1 MDPRYG
7 VARACQAPPVLEAGL
22 WAGLGQ
28 AALIVG
34 ALLVARFPR
43 LTEPRYL
50 GLVMAFGAGTLISA
64 VTADLVIPAYRD
76 AGERPVALGLI
87 AGAGGYYL
95 LTEWLNRRAER
106 EDPEEPVELGEDAA
120 EAAAGSEAG
129 LEALPAA
136 ADERAARN
144 LSVGMVLDGIPESIA
159 IGLTLLGS
167 SSVSI
172 ALVGAVFLSN
182 LPESIGVA
190 AALLAGGR
198 ALRDVLARFAVIV
211 IIGAVAGA
219 VGYGILKPSEADL
232 IAIIQSIA
240 AGAMIV
246 VTVNEMIP
254 LAVRGAGRHAGLA
267 AAAGFALAAFLSTLS
282 A

>member
-1 MDPRYG
+1 
-7 VARACQAPPVLEAGL
+7 VLEAGL

-28 AALIVG
+28 AALLVG

-64 VTADLVIPAYRD
+64 VTTDLVVPAYQD
-76 AGERPVALGLI
+76 AGERPVALGLLF
-87 AGAGGYYL
+87 GAGGYYA
-95 LTEWLNRRAER
+95 LTEWLDRRAAR
-106 EDPEEPVELGEDAA
+106 EDPEEPIVDAEDAA
-120 EAAAGSEAG
+120 PADQQ
-129 LEALPAA
+129 LDALPAG
-136 ADERAARN
+136 ADERTARN

-159 IGLTLLGS
+159 IGLTLLGGGDI
-167 SSVSI
+167 SI

-190 AALLAGGR
+190 AALMAGGR
-198 ALRDVLARFAVIV
+198 TLGKVLARFALIV
-211 IIGAVAGA
+211 LIGAVAGA
-219 VGYGILKPSEADL
+219 VGYAILEPSEVDL

-246 VTVNEMIP
+246 VTVNEMVP

-267 AAAGFALAAFLSTLS
+267 AAAGFALAAFLSTLGG
-282 A
+282 

>member
-1 MDPRYG
+1 
-7 VARACQAPPVLEAGL
+7 VLEAGL

-28 AALIVG
+28 SALIVG
-34 ALLVARFPR
+34 ALLVARFPK

-64 VTADLVIPAYRD
+64 VTTDLVFPAYQE

-87 AGAGGYYL
+87 VGAVGYYA
-95 LTEWLNRRAER
+95 LTEWLNKRAER
-106 EDPEEPVELGEDAA
+106 EDPEAPVEEAEDT
-120 EAAAGSEAG
+120 EG
-129 LEALPAA
+129 LEAIPAG

-144 LSVGMVLDGIPESIA
+144 LTVGMVLDGIPESIA
-159 IGLTLLGS
+159 IGLTLLGGG
-167 SSVSI
+167 SVSI

-182 LPESIGVA
+182 LPEAIGVA
-190 AALLAGGR
+190 AAILAGGR
-198 ALRDVLARFAVIV
+198 RLGAVVGRFAGIV
-211 IIGAVAGA
+211 AVGAIAGA
-219 VGYGILKPSEADL
+219 VGYALLEPSEADL

-282 A
+282 TG

>member
-1 MDPRYG
+1 M
-7 VARACQAPPVLEAGL
+7 LEAGL

-64 VTADLVIPAYRD
+64 VTTDLVFPAYQD
-76 AGERPVALGLI
+76 AGGRPVAVGLI
-87 AGAGGYYL
+87 VGAGGYYV

-106 EDPEEPVELGEDAA
+106 EDPEEPVELAEDAA
-120 EAAAGSEAG
+120 DAAAGSEAG
-129 LEALPAA
+129 LDALPAA

-144 LSVGMVLDGIPESIA
+144 LTVGMVLDGIPESIA

-190 AALLAGGR
+190 AAMLAGGR
-198 ALRDVLARFAVIV
+198 SLKSVLGRFAA
-211 IIGAVAGA
+211 IIA
-219 VGYGILKPSEADL
+219 VGALAAAIGYGLLKPSEADL

-254 LAVRGAGRHAGLA
+254 LAVRGAGRHAGLG

>member
-1 MDPRYG
+1 
-7 VARACQAPPVLEAGL
+7 VLEAGL

-28 AALIVG
+28 AALLVG

-64 VTADLVIPAYRD
+64 VTTDLVFPAYEE
-76 AGERPVALGLI
+76 AGRGAVGVGLLV
-87 AGAGGYYL
+87 GAGGYYA

-106 EDPEEPVELGEDAA
+106 EDPEEPVVDAEDAA
-120 EAAAGSEAG
+120 PIDIELDAMPAG
-129 LEALPAA
+129 
-136 ADERAARN
+136 ADEQTARN
-144 LSVGMVLDGIPESIA
+144 LTVGMVLDGIPESIA
-159 IGLTLLGS
+159 IGLTLLGGGNI
-167 SSVSI
+167 SV

-198 ALRDVLARFAVIV
+198 SLASVLGRFGLIV
-211 IIGAVAGA
+211 LVGAVAGA
-219 VGYGILKPSEADL
+219 VGYGLLQPSEADL
-232 IAIIQSIA
+232 IATIQSIA

-254 LAVRGAGRHAGLA
+254 LAVKGAGRHAGLA
-267 AAAGFALAAFLSTLS
+267 AAGGFALAAFLSTLS
-282 A
+282 SG